1 MDSLVCVCQVALEQP
16 VYAKDVAEAKKAAA
30 AAAARGKR

>member
-1 MDSLVCVCQVALEQP
+1 MEVFVCVCQVALEQP
-16 VYAKDVAEAKKAAA
+16 VYAKDVAEAMKAAA